1 LSEKT
6 GLSEQQ
12 VTAQLSQ
19 LLPGLVDKLT
29 PQGRLPTQGE
39 LGRFVGWFGN
49 SNGDL
54 PGAAIGAR
62 RPLAWSYARPWYA
75 RFGPTPRDGS
85 RWAQQTLRCQRKLG
99 GSTMGIISRLIL
111 GLIAGFI
118 GSKIVNK
125 SGQGFWLDIAL
136 GIVGAIVGGFLFSGV
151 FGMEGITGLNI
162 WSLIVAIIGSI
173 VVLWGYHALAGRR

>member
-1 LSEKT
+1 
-6 GLSEQQ
+6 
-12 VTAQLSQ
+12 
-19 LLPGLVDKLT
+19 
-29 PQGRLPTQGE
+29 
-39 LGRFVGWFGN
+39 
-49 SNGDL
+49 
-54 PGAAIGAR
+54 
-62 RPLAWSYARPWYA
+62 
-75 RFGPTPRDGS
+75 
-85 RWAQQTLRCQRKLG
+85 
-99 GSTMGIISRLIL
+99 MGIISWLIL

-118 GSKIVNK
+118 GSKIVNE